1 MFFEPTPLAREL
13 EFLRGSHASC
23 VRIRKAEDEGTHLPL
38 KVQKIMCHGGTG
50 MTYYK
55 FPGKA
60 ESSLLIHERN
70 GDGPSERPL
79 GTPRRNLT
87 HATNLALPSR
97 IATGTGGRY

>member
-13 EFLRGSHASC
+13 EFLRGSHASS

-55 FPGKA
+55 SQA
-60 ESSLLIHERN
+60 EAER
-70 GDGPSERPL
+70 
-79 GTPRRNLT
+79 
-87 HATNLALPSR
+87 ALD
-97 IATGTGGRY
+97 